1 MPTSPKL
8 YISSLVGQTRV
19 AKTEGDQVVD
29 LEIEYAHERSCVGNL
44 YLGRVVRVMPGMQ
57 AAFVDVGLERAGFLY
72 VGDLAGSGPD
82 EEPPPIESILKPGQE
97 LLVQVQKAPI
107 STKGPRL
114 TCRLSLPGRYL
125 VLMPGSDH
133 VGVSRRLLG
142 DEERERLRHLVESL
156 RSDQMGYIARTAA
169 EGIDADA
176 IERDMDALGRLWLRV
191 RGEVERGKG
200 PRLIHED
207 SALCVRALRDMLTA
221 DACDIFVDS
230 DADAQRV
237 THFLEAFDPGQ
248 THRLRM
254 WGRIEPMFQ
263 AVGIEQEISRALVRK
278 VWLRSGGSI
287 VIDQAEALTAIDV
300 NTGSYLGKTK
310 PSETILRTNLEAIP
324 EIVQQLRLRN
334 LGGIVIVDFID
345 MEDEEHRQRVIDAM
359 EEALAGDRSR
369 TQIHS
374 MTELGLM
381 ELTRKRVRESL
392 ARQLSET
399 CPTCDGRGIIKSR
412 LTVAYEVM
420 GEFAATARHLK
431 PAVLVAN
438 VHPEVHDVMVDQF
451 LANITELGQ
460 QVNCDLRIHPKGSY
474 HPEQFDV
481 YASDG

>member
-1 MPTSPKL
+1 MPPAAKL
-8 YISSLVGQTRV
+8 YISSLAGQTRV
-19 AKTEGDQVVD
+19 AKTEGGQVVD

-72 VGDLAGSGPD
+72 VGDLAGTSPE
-82 EEPPPIESILKPGQE
+82 EEPPPIESILRAGQE
-97 LLVQVQKAPI
+97 LLVQIQKAPI

-114 TCRLSLPGRYL
+114 TCRLTLPGRYL
-125 VLMPGSDH
+125 VMMPGSDH
-133 VGVSRRLLG
+133 VGVSRRLAG
-142 DEERERLRHLVESL
+142 DEERERLRTLVESL

-169 EGIDADA
+169 EGAEQEA
-176 IERDMDALGRLWLRV
+176 LLRDMEALGRLWSRV
-191 RGEVERGKG
+191 RSQAELGGG

-221 DACDIFVDS
+221 DASEILVDS
-230 DADAQRV
+230 AQDRERAR
-237 THFLEAFDPGQ
+237 TFLEAFDPGQ
-248 THRLRM
+248 NHSLRLWDRS
-254 WGRIEPMFQ
+254 EPMFQ
-263 AVGIEQEISRALVRK
+263 AVGIEEEITRALVRK

-287 VIDQAEALTAIDV
+287 IIDQAEALTAIDV
-300 NTGSYLGKTK
+300 NTGSYLGKSK

-334 LGGIVIVDFID
+334 LGGIVVVDFID
-345 MEDEEHRQRVIDAM
+345 MEEEEHRQRVLQAM
-359 EEALAGDRSR
+359 EQALVGDRSR

-420 GEFAATARHLK
+420 GEFAATAQHLQTS
-431 PAVLVAN
+431 VLIAN

-474 HPEQFDV
+474 HPEQFDL
-481 YASDG
+481 YASDE